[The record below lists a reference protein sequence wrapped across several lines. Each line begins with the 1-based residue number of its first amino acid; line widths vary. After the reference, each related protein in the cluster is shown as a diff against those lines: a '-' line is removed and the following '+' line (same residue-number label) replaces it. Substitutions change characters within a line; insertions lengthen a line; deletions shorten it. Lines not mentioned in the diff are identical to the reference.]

1 MDGKRRQI
9 ERFGGITHEDAE
21 NALRKAINE
30 LKDTGRYKDVSS
42 ISVRDYFEY
51 WYENYVMTNLKYNTQ
66 QNYRMVIDNHILP
79 YLDKYYLREVDPSVL
94 QNLVHEEFRKGY
106 AQKTISI
113 VTSVLKN
120 AFRKAVYPYMFL
132 KENPMSYVESP
143 RFEKKK
149 LSKDEMK
156 IISREDWSKLR
167 AAVPEAS
174 AFYIPMMIAYYTGMR
189 RGEVCALE
197 WKNVDM
203 EDKIIHVEATMIHK
217 GGEIAVTSPKTASS
231 YREIPFGEALYGILR
246 KHQKQQKENR
256 LRYGAFYKE
265 SNFVCTKEDG
275 SPVTPNS
282 IKWHVGK
289 VREISGVDFNFHS
302 FRHTHGT
309 MLLENGATIKE
320 VQV

>member
-1 MDGKRRQI
+1 MWNRPASKRN
-9 ERFGGITHEDAE
+9 F
-21 NALRKAINE
+21 
-30 LKDTGRYKDVSS
+30 
-42 ISVRDYFEY
+42 
-51 WYENYVMTNLKYNTQ
+51 
-66 QNYRMVIDNHILP
+66 
-79 YLDKYYLREVDPSVL
+79 
-94 QNLVHEEFRKGY
+94 
-106 AQKTISI
+106 
-113 VTSVLKN
+113 
-120 AFRKAVYPYMFL
+120 
-132 KENPMSYVESP
+132 
-143 RFEKKK
+143 
-149 LSKDEMK
+149 SKDEMK
-156 IISREDWSKLR
+156 IISREDWPKLR

-289 VREISGVDFNFHS
+289 VREISGVDFNLHS

-309 MLLENGATIKE
+309 MLGEWSNNQRSPGSTRSLARSDHIGHIHPSDQKRKKRDTAELFDRIS
-320 VQV
+320 QDF